1 MQTRQSR
8 PLLVTEFNESHA
20 TLSPDG
26 RHFAYVSD
34 ESGRGEVYVQGF
46 PAGGTKWPVSSGGAD
61 EPRWREDGKELFYL
75 APNGDLMSVDVSAGA
90 SGFEVSKP
98 KKLFTI
104 RVPEITVRNAYLVAN
119 NGGRFLVTLNPD
131 TGSEAE
137 VVLNWPGTLRP

>member
-1 MQTRQSR
+1 
-8 PLLVTEFNESHA
+8 
-20 TLSPDG
+20 
-26 RHFAYVSD
+26 
-34 ESGRGEVYVQGF
+34 
-46 PAGGTKWPVSSGGAD
+46 
-61 EPRWREDGKELFYL
+61 
-75 APNGDLMSVDVSAGA
+75 MSVDVSAGA

-104 RVPEITVRNAYLVAN
+104 RVPEITVRNAYLVAD